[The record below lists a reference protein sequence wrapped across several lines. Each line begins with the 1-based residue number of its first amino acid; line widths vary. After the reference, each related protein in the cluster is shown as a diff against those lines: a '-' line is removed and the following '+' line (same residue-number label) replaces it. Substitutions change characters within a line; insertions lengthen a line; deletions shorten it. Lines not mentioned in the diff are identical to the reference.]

1 MSNLFRSRP
10 LAALLLAV
18 AVALPTA
25 SSAQGGRPTQL
36 QVERTAGASA
46 GVRAVF
52 SAERPDAWGWGAQI
66 RFPIDWNI
74 AAEPS
79 VDIWSANG
87 HTWWQANADLLAL
100 DRRGWFYGR
109 LGLAVAGHHNADTK
123 YGVNFGLGSDLPYLF
138 ETPLRPFAEVRW
150 TVVDG
155 NAPLRFLIG
164 ANFTF
169 GKR

>member
-1 MSNLFRSRP
+1 MLPVRLARV
-10 LAALLLAV
+10 LAAPLGVLLLSLPA
-18 AVALPTA
+18 AL
-25 SSAQGGRPTQL
+25 SAQGGRPSQL
-36 QVERTAGASA
+36 QVERTAGLSA

-52 SAERPDAWGWGAQI
+52 SADRPDAWGWGAQA
-66 RFPIDWNI
+66 RLPLDWNI
-74 AAEPS
+74 SAEPS
-79 VDIWSANG
+79 LDVWSVNG

-100 DRRGWFYGR
+100 DRRGWVYGR
-109 LGLAVAGHHNADTK
+109 LGLAVAGHRGADTK
-123 YGVNFGLGSDLPYLF
+123 YGVNAGLGTDLPYLF

-155 NAPLRFLIG
+155 HAPLRLLLG